1 MMGRQIGFTTSMA
14 TTEDKDFLTWKC
26 CRMTGLRFWVS
37 LMVILFTKRTPF
49 NLHREGPPIRCL
61 LSSRKPENWLNL
73 ISCTQPAA
81 ITAEGF
87 SPRIKTVIYSLG
99 GMYPAASG
107 LTV

>member
-1 MMGRQIGFTTSMA
+1 MEMQNGFTISMVMPGA
-14 TTEDKDFLTWKC
+14 QDFLTWKC

-61 LSSRKPENWLNL
+61 LSSIKPENWLNL

-99 GMYPAASG
+99 GMLAPASG